1 NTKNLIRLLKKDDNI
16 DSKANLSLSLLLY
29 KNNYIVESDKI
40 FYNIDYFI
48 NYNEKYNELDLEEV
62 YLYLINI
69 QYRGLI

>member
-1 NTKNLIRLLKKDDNI
+1 MF
-16 DSKANLSLSLLLY
+16 LY